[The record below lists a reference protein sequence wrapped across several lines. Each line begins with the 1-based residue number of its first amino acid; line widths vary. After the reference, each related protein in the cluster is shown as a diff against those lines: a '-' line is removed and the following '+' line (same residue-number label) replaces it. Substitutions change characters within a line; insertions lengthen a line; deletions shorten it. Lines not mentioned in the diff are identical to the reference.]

1 MSRVSVSTRI
11 TTPLTSDYGSKVET
25 VTIAR
30 SHTRSLS
37 SPSVPTSSPSPQPTA
52 AGRAAPRP
60 LAATRRRS
68 KQELRR
74 ASYTDEDWAKEVRW
88 LAPAITAQ
96 SDSPRD
102 VPRRL
107 LPPQEFGGLPS
118 SITPSRPLQ
127 QGGRSYPPPAKSS
140 EHRRRSRRSRGSR
153 SSRGRMSA
161 LLEED
166 ESEYSD
172 LTPTGSSTEPSRAP
186 SPVPEEPRE
195 QYLTESP
202 TKMLATPS
210 PLGTASRSKSL
221 RSAKES
227 SMSSSDEGAENPDA
241 RLRAYAVSKVTGSPR
256 RSYSHT
262 RRLSRSISPTVFSF
276 SQNLPTH
283 SIPTP
288 TPMVA
293 ESSTPQGYSGLTL
306 PRAAYSSNG
315 KAETG
320 DGKIDLV
327 RMGLAQ
333 TSMATVEVTRGAAE
347 QNGGA
352 DGRKKRRHFSF
363 TLSLKLPVHIGKGR
377 ERQGRNTGA
386 FMDSLPLPV
395 AFLSHIPPP
404 SYVPSSY
411 VLVQVFAVGLDAL
424 DSLIVHEKMGN
435 GSGSKDWALYL
446 AESVGKVVE
455 CGWEVKGDV
464 CKKNDWGA
472 LAEFVVIERH
482 RVHRA
487 PQPLFR
493 PTTLFPQQ
501 RRSHVRS
508 KSLPSQMNPHPFAQ
522 LHRDLISSMNMTIEE
537 LALLPLCALPAHR
550 AIRTCQDV
558 IAPTKSRPTIDDGRA
573 RQLHA
578 LVLHGHDGIGALAV
592 QILARR
598 GVHVSVQVPDS
609 AARDDMNEGDS
620 DDGTI
625 KHMSTSSASPSKDKG
640 KGVDKGKNVPRQTRF
655 DRLEAQISVGA
666 PLEVVERMAEDGR
679 SFDVVLDTVGGTEIW
694 ETYVTRHS
702 PSDSNTPSNAPSSS
716 VSGTGTNLLSRASSR
731 ANHKAL
737 VLTQFTTL
745 VGDTPAKP
753 IPTAQDTLRSGF
765 RSMSRSATNRS
776 KSRTRSGSVSPTKS
790 STSLALTSPS
800 KDSLGSV
807 LRRGN
812 SWRGRPKAPKRT
824 VNYAWVSV
832 AADVDYEGEDVR
844 DSLGA
849 VVRMVEE
856 GWIKPWV
863 GDGVDEDGAGAGG
876 KSVPFDKAPEV
887 FRRGAEGPVGLLKDG
902 GTCVVRIVT

>member
-1 MSRVSVSTRI
+1 
-11 TTPLTSDYGSKVET
+11 
-25 VTIAR
+25 
-30 SHTRSLS
+30 
-37 SPSVPTSSPSPQPTA
+37 
-52 AGRAAPRP
+52 
-60 LAATRRRS
+60 
-68 KQELRR
+68 
-74 ASYTDEDWAKEVRW
+74 
-88 LAPAITAQ
+88 
-96 SDSPRD
+96 
-102 VPRRL
+102 
-107 LPPQEFGGLPS
+107 
-118 SITPSRPLQ
+118 
-127 QGGRSYPPPAKSS
+127 
-140 EHRRRSRRSRGSR
+140 
-153 SSRGRMSA
+153 
-161 LLEED
+161 
-166 ESEYSD
+166 
-172 LTPTGSSTEPSRAP
+172 
-186 SPVPEEPRE
+186 
-195 QYLTESP
+195 
-202 TKMLATPS
+202 
-210 PLGTASRSKSL
+210 
-221 RSAKES
+221 
-227 SMSSSDEGAENPDA
+227 
-241 RLRAYAVSKVTGSPR
+241 
-256 RSYSHT
+256 
-262 RRLSRSISPTVFSF
+262 
-276 SQNLPTH
+276 
-283 SIPTP
+283 
-288 TPMVA
+288 
-293 ESSTPQGYSGLTL
+293 
-306 PRAAYSSNG
+306 
-315 KAETG
+315 
-320 DGKIDLV
+320 
-327 RMGLAQ
+327 
-333 TSMATVEVTRGAAE
+333 
-347 QNGGA
+347 
-352 DGRKKRRHFSF
+352 
-363 TLSLKLPVHIGKGR
+363 
-377 ERQGRNTGA
+377 
-386 FMDSLPLPV
+386 
-395 AFLSHIPPP
+395 
-404 SYVPSSY
+404 
-411 VLVQVFAVGLDAL
+411 
-424 DSLIVHEKMGN
+424 
-435 GSGSKDWALYL
+435 
-446 AESVGKVVE
+446 
-455 CGWEVKGDV
+455 
-464 CKKNDWGA
+464 
-472 LAEFVVIERH
+472 
-482 RVHRA
+482 
-487 PQPLFR
+487 
-493 PTTLFPQQ
+493 
-501 RRSHVRS
+501 
-508 KSLPSQMNPHPFAQ
+508 
-522 LHRDLISSMNMTIEE
+522 MNMTIEE

-558 IAPTKSRPTIDDGRA
+558 IAPTKSRPTIDDARA

-620 DDGTI
+620 DDGDDSATPI
-625 KHMSTSSASPSKDKG
+625 AKKHMSTSSASPSKDKG

-655 DRLEAQISVGA
+655 DRLEARLRAWGAEEISVGA

-694 ETYVTRHS
+694 ETCRRLLLADPEQDVTRHS
-702 PSDSNTPSNAPSSS
+702 PSESNTPSNAPSSS
-716 VSGTGTNLLSRASSR
+716 VSGTGSNLLSRASSR